1 MSGETLSE
9 RLRAQLSVRAQS
21 GGFWGYLSALWN
33 DEGTKVALAT
43 ALGACLS
50 VTQGIGLLLLL
61 PLLQLVGFNTGQG
74 ATAGVAHYA
83 STAFAFIGLPLT
95 LVSVLGV
102 YVVIM
107 TLYFLLTRWQNNLG
121 YAIQIDFATQLRQ
134 KLYKAVV
141 GTNWLFFT
149 RNRAST
155 FTHALTGEVDRVSYG
170 TQQMFQ
176 ALAGLMVLVAY
187 VVVAWLLSAVTT
199 AAVVL
204 CGIVLIFGLKN
215 KISVSRERGKALSAD
230 MRGLYGA
237 VTEHLDGMKTVKS
250 YGAQERNMAR
260 FSNLNARIMKDY
272 VDYVRNVNT
281 SQLLVNVGSV
291 VILAGALIALI
302 DVLHLPGAT
311 ALVLLYLFFMI
322 IPQFNSLQLN
332 YQAVVNMLPSY
343 ANVVDIKARCEAEA
357 EREIARP
364 HDVTLRR
371 RVELRDVSFSYAGEG
386 QSAVEHIN
394 LTVDAGK
401 MTAVVGT
408 SGAGKST
415 LADLIMGL
423 IEPQEGAVLID
434 DVPLD
439 AERLDAWRGC
449 IGYVAQET
457 FLFND
462 TVRANLLW
470 AYPDTTEDELLTAL
484 RLAAAD
490 DFVAKLPDRMETVLG
505 DRGVRLSGGEQQQL
519 ALARALLRKPSV
531 LILDEATSSLD
542 SENERR
548 IQEAI
553 EALHGGITIVAIT
566 HRLST
571 IRNADVIY
579 VLEHGRVIETGDWA
593 SLTAGETGRFFELCT
608 AQDALPKIRDV
619 SAAPQRVGPSFSPVE

>member
-1 MSGETLSE
+1 
-9 RLRAQLSVRAQS
+9 
-21 GGFWGYLSALWN
+21 
-33 DEGTKVALAT
+33 
-43 ALGACLS
+43 
-50 VTQGIGLLLLL
+50 
-61 PLLQLVGFNTGQG
+61 
-74 ATAGVAHYA
+74 
-83 STAFAFIGLPLT
+83 
-95 LVSVLGV
+95 
-102 YVVIM
+102 
-107 TLYFLLTRWQNNLG
+107 
-121 YAIQIDFATQLRQ
+121 
-134 KLYKAVV
+134 
-141 GTNWLFFT
+141 
-149 RNRAST
+149 
-155 FTHALTGEVDRVSYG
+155 
-170 TQQMFQ
+170 MFQ

-204 CGIVLIFGLKN
+204 CDIVLIFGLKN

-272 VDYVRNVNT
+272 VEYVRNMNT

-291 VILAGALIALI
+291 VILAGALLTLI

-311 ALVLLYLFFMI
+311 VLVLLYLFFMI
-322 IPQFNSLQLN
+322 IPQFNALQLN
-332 YQAVVNMLPSY
+332 YQAVVNMLPSF

-357 EREIARP
+357 EREISHA

-371 RVELRDVSFSYAGEG
+371 RVELRDVSFSYAADG
-386 QSAVEHIN
+386 QSAVEHVN

-439 AERLDAWRGC
+439 AERLHAWRGC

-470 AYPDTTEDELLTAL
+470 AHPGATDDELLTAL

-505 DRGVRLSGGEQQQL
+505 DRGVRLSGGEQQRL

-531 LILDEATSSLD
+531 LILDEATSNLD

-548 IQEAI
+548 IQGAI

-571 IRNADVIY
+571 IRNADAIY

-593 SLTAGETGRFFELCT
+593 SLTAGGTGRFFELCT
-608 AQDALPKIRDV
+608 AQDALQEIGDV
-619 SAAPQRVGPSFSPVE
+619 GAAPQRVGLSVSPG